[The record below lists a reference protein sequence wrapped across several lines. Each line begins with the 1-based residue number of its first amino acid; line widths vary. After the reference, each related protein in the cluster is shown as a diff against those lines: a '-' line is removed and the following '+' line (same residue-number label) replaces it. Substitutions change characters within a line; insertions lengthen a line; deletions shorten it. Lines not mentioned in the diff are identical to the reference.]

1 MGVSFFLSLF
11 IYFLSQYAQAYICC
25 YNMFTELHMPPL
37 DFGQAFAFYYQRL
50 LDLTSFLTILFLSSG
65 LAILVWPKEYNKK
78 SILKVILVFVCSYAI
93 CIFFPSLMFAIR
105 SQIKNQ
111 YFAQIFYALTFPIV
125 ISVFSLIF
133 LSNGSPIHR
142 AIKSI
147 ILISSIAVVEVL
159 SKNTGFFFG
168 TVANDVFVIVSLAR
182 SLPFLIFT
190 GVCFLLYKIDIN
202 HYRNLSKEMVIII
215 SVLSVLLIV
224 ASIYEQAVTS
234 QEIAT
239 VALLSLLDI
248 TLLFILNFSYYA
260 TYKNIEHRHKITNL
274 EVQKT
279 LEDAERM
286 SIAIDQT
293 NREELEKL
301 RHDIKN
307 QFSYVDVMLQQ
318 GQNEEAKKYIEDY
331 LNTSNPVLHSFSC
344 SNKVINSIINLELT
358 KAKIAKIKIDVK
370 VVVPPSLPFKDID
383 LVSLLTNMI
392 DNALEN
398 YYSEEQ
404 SAIMVRIM
412 KQNDFIRFIVSNPI
426 NLEKVNMRALTKTS
440 KAGRGHGYGTKIIR
454 NIASAYK
461 GYADFNIEDNRFIC
475 DAVLNLNMKENQDA

>member
-1 MGVSFFLSLF
+1 
-11 IYFLSQYAQAYICC
+11 
-25 YNMFTELHMPPL
+25 MPQ
-37 DFGQAFAFYYQRL
+37 DFGSAFAFYYQRV
-50 LDLTSFLTILFLSSG
+50 LDLTYFLAYFFLAAGLVIL
-65 LAILVWPKEYNKK
+65 IWPKEFNKK
-78 SILKVILVFVCSYAI
+78 SILKLVLVFVGSYAL
-93 CIFFPSLMFAIR
+93 CILFSSLMFAIR
-105 SQIKNQ
+105 SQIPNQ
-111 YFAQIFYALTFPIV
+111 YICQIFYALTLPI
-125 ISVFSLIF
+125 IIAVFNTIF
-133 LSNGSPIHR
+133 LAKGRMLHR
-142 AIKSI
+142 TIKGA

-168 TVANDVFVIVSLAR
+168 SIANDVFVIVALAR
-182 SLPFLIFT
+182 ALPFLIFT

-202 HYRNLSKEMVIII
+202 RYRNLSNEMVIII

-224 ASIYEQAVTS
+224 ASIYEQAATS

-248 TLLFILNFSYYA
+248 VLLFILNFSYYA

-344 SNKVINSIINLELT
+344 SNNVINSIINLELT
-358 KAKIAKIKIDVK
+358 KAKIKNIKIDVK

-398 YYSEEQ
+398 YYSEGKDV
-404 SAIMVRIM
+404 IIVRIM

-426 NLEKVNMRALTKTS
+426 NMEKINMRALTKTS
-440 KAGRGHGYGTKIIR
+440 KVGRGHGYGTKIIK
-454 NIASAYK
+454 NIANAYK
-461 GYADFNIEDNRFIC
+461 GYADFNIEDGRFVC
-475 DAVLNLNMKENQDA
+475 DAVLNLNVKENNDA